1 MNSLKPEKAIVL
13 GAVWQKSSNYFKQQ
27 TCKKVTVFSVLSGR
41 FKVKFHTGATYFF
54 FLCRRPGQMSFCF
67 ILNQSMRSQ
76 DNFEKEKIA

>member
-27 TCKKVTVFSVLSGR
+27 HAKKLRCFQFYLDDLRLSFIQGQR
-41 FKVKFHTGATYFF
+41 IFF